1 MRKNFRFS
9 IFDFRLGAAAPEN
22 FSERAD
28 QTNRTNQSDRVEAVA
43 CVLAR
48 QRPQSKIENRKSKI
62 PAAFTMLEVL
72 VALAIF
78 AAMAVVLV
86 ASYLNVLT
94 AYEVAGRGLAGE
106 LDVRFAREMLL
117 AEGSLDAALAGAD
130 FEGADGGR
138 VKWKAE
144 IEPTET
150 ADLFLV
156 TFTCDVD
163 AAKESPARTVV
174 ETFRLLRPT
183 WSQPSDRETLRADA
197 RQRILDMQITS
208 PLSGFGFGTSSGGG
222 SSGKAASGGKNTG
235 GKNTGGK
242 NTGGKNQGSGGKTT
256 SGSQNK
262 GGRR

>member
-1 MRKNFRFS
+1 MNFRFS
-9 IFDFRLGAAAPEN
+9 IFDFRLMALP
-22 FSERAD
+22 
-28 QTNRTNQSDRVEAVA
+28 
-43 CVLAR
+43 R
-48 QRPQSKIENRKSKI
+48 QRICRIRQIGRMRFGAPAPHSKIENRKSKI
-62 PAAFTMLEVL
+62 HRAFTMLEVL

-86 ASYLNVLT
+86 ASYLNILT
-94 AYEVAGRGLAGE
+94 AYEVAGRGPAGE
-106 LDVRFAREMLL
+106 FDVRFAREMLL

-156 TFTCDVD
+156 TFTCEIE
-163 AAKESPARTVV
+163 ATNETPARTVV

-183 WSQPSDRETLRADA
+183 WSQPADREALRAET

-208 PLSGFGFGTSSGGG
+208 PLSGFGFGAGSAAGGSGPGSGQGGG
-222 SSGKAASGGKNTG
+222 KNSGGKNQSQG
-235 GKNTGGK
+235 GGRN
-242 NTGGKNQGSGGKTT
+242 NPGS
-256 SGSQNK
+256 SNP

>member
-1 MRKNFRFS
+1 MNFRFS
-9 IFDFRLGAAAPEN
+9 ILDSRLGRC
-22 FSERAD
+22 RAK
-28 QTNRTNQSDRVEAVA
+28 THPSDLSDPANP
-43 CVLAR
+43 LAR
-48 QRPQSKIENRKSKI
+48 QRHQSRIENRKSKI
-62 PAAFTMLEVL
+62 PRAFTMIEVL

-78 AAMAVVLV
+78 ATMAVVLV
-86 ASYLNVLT
+86 ASYLNILT
-94 AYEVAGRGLAGE
+94 AYEVAGRGPAGE

-144 IEPTET
+144 VEPTET

-156 TFTCDVD
+156 TFTCEIE

-183 WSQPSDRETLRADA
+183 WSQPADREALRAET

-208 PLSGFGFGTSSGGG
+208 PLSGFGSGMSSGVAGG
-222 SSGKAASGGKNTG
+222 SNGGSGKGGGKNS
-235 GKNTGGK
+235 
-242 NTGGKNQGSGGKTT
+242 GGKNQGQGGGKNQ
-256 SGSQNK
+256 GGGRNNPASQNQ

>member
-1 MRKNFRFS
+1 M
-9 IFDFRLGAAAPEN
+9 
-22 FSERAD
+22 
-28 QTNRTNQSDRVEAVA
+28 
-43 CVLAR
+43 
-48 QRPQSKIENRKSKI
+48 KIS
-62 PAAFTMLEVL
+62 PAFTMLEVL

-86 ASYLNVLT
+86 ASYLNILT
-94 AYEVAGRGLAGE
+94 AYEVAGRGPAGE

-150 ADLFLV
+150 ADLFFV
-156 TFTCDVD
+156 TFTCEID
-163 AAKESPARTVV
+163 ATKDTPARNVA

-183 WSQPSDRETLRADA
+183 WSQPADRETLRAEA

-208 PLSGFGFGTSSGGG
+208 PLSGFGLGASGGG
-222 SSGKAASGGKNTG
+222 SASGSSGGSKNSGGSGQGGGKNSGGKTPSQGGGGSKNQTG
-235 GKNTGGK
+235 GKN
-242 NTGGKNQGSGGKTT
+242 S
-256 SGSQNK
+256 SGSQNT